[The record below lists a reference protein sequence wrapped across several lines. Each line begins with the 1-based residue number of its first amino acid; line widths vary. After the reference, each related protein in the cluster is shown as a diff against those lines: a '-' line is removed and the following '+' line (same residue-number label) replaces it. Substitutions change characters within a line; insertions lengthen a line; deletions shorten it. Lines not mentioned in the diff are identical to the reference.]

1 MKKKRLYI
9 YFTGCVLA
17 MAVITS
23 CSKKFLEEEL
33 YSDYAPST
41 LTDSLGFEASIVGLH
56 NHLSTFFSYSDQQGW
71 PSVWQAGTD
80 IAYAT
85 QPQGIEVPYYNYNTL
100 ISTDGAASYTWGW
113 AYRMINNANIIIK
126 NVENPD
132 LTGITQSGKNAFNA
146 EARFFRAYAYHIL
159 NTCFGG
165 VPLITE
171 PLSAPKTDFVRA
183 SVASVDSL
191 IEIDLLFAAAHL
203 PDIDNVKKANGKSLY
218 ARVNKACAQ
227 QLLAE
232 VYLRMNKFE
241 EAENLCDAII
251 SSDKFSLVK
260 ARYGVKAN
268 QPGDYYSDMFVYGN
282 QRRNQGNTEAIWVM
296 ELENPN
302 SVTGGITNAPQQR
315 RNWGAAYYQIDGMVI
330 TDSLGGRGI
339 GRMRLTDWVVYG
351 LYEANDIR
359 NSHYNLRRRYWYNDP
374 NSPKYGQQVPYD
386 GPDTLFRIAP
396 HITKWYE
403 FDPNDV
409 FGFAMIKDFILMRLG
424 ETYLLKAEAQ
434 FRQDKKA
441 EAAITLNI
449 LRERANASPIDENDV
464 TLDFILDERARELI
478 GEENR
483 RMTLMRTRKLVER
496 TLLHNSN
503 SPINPVIGLTE
514 NHMLMP
520 IPQSEIDLNKDAVLA
535 QNKGY

>member
-1 MKKKRLYI
+1 MKKKRFYLYI
-9 YFTGCVLA
+9 TGCALA
-17 MAVITS
+17 MAVVTS

-41 LTDSLGFEASIVGLH
+41 LTDSLGFEASVVGLH

-71 PSVWQAGTD
+71 PSVWQVGTD

-100 ISTDGAASYTWGW
+100 ISTDGAASYTWEW

-132 LTGITQSGKNAFNA
+132 LTGITQSGKDAFNA
-146 EARFFRAYAYHIL
+146 EARFFRAYAYHML

-165 VPLITE
+165 VPLITD

-191 IEIDLLFAAAHL
+191 IEKDLLFAAAHL
-203 PDIDNVKKANGKSLY
+203 PDIDNVKQANGKSLY

-232 VYLRMNKFE
+232 VYLRMNKFK
-241 EAENLCDAII
+241 EAEDLCDDII
-251 SSDKFSLVK
+251 TSGKFSLIKV
-260 ARYGVKAN
+260 RYGVKAS

-296 ELENPN
+296 EMENPN
-302 SVTGGITNAPQQR
+302 TVTGGITNAPQQR

-351 LYEANDIR
+351 LYEENDIR

-374 NSPKYGQQVPYD
+374 NSPKYGQEVPYT

-449 LRERANASPIDENDV
+449 LRQRANASPIDENDV

-520 IPQSEIDLNKDAVLA
+520 IPQSEIDLNKDAVLE